1 MIEADKKRE
10 QIIEGAIKRFIHFG
24 INKTTMNDIADD
36 LSVSKPSL
44 YYYFPDKKSLII
56 GVIEKIFNDYFATLK
71 LKYNPTKKLEDTLI
85 QTIDIR
91 DSFFKKYY
99 MLKIT
104 EGLPDILYNDEAIKK
119 TLNDLKKIEKDFFK
133 SIFNASAQKNE
144 IEHEDIEHIAEL
156 YLESLVGFVTVCAM
170 EAKGNLLPEKDSL
183 KKVNEKQKELS
194 RIFIKGL
201 KPSLT

>member
-10 QIIEGAIKRFIHFG
+10 QIVEGAIKRFIHFG

-44 YYYFPDKKSLII
+44 YYYFPDKKSLIV
-56 GVIEKIFNDYFATLK
+56 GVIEKIFNDYFAALSS
-71 LKYNPTKKLEDTLI
+71 KYNSSKKLVDTLV

-104 EGLPDILYNDEAIKK
+104 EGLPDLLFNDDAIKK
-119 TLNDLKKIEKDFFK
+119 ALEGMKKLERDFFISVFENAMEKKEIYHNDLG
-133 SIFNASAQKNE
+133 
-144 IEHEDIEHIAEL
+144 HITDL
-156 YLESLVGFVTVCAM
+156 YLESLVGFTTVCII
-170 EAKGNLLPEKDSL
+170 ETKKNLKPEKDSF
-183 KKVNEKQKELS
+183 KKVTEKQKELS

-201 KPSLT
+201 KP